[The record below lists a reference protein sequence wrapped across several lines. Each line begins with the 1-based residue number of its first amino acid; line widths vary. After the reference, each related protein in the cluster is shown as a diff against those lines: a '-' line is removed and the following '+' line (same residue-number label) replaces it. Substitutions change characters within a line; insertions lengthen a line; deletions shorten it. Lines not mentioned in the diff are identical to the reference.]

1 MVRDKSVEKLVNL
14 FPVDAKYYFCKPNA
28 PRGFEAEKIAQIFK
42 EKGYNGQVYSSVNEA
57 FSTAKAEAKEQ
68 DLIFVGG
75 STFVVA
81 EVL

>member
-1 MVRDKSVEKLVNL
+1 V
-14 FPVDAKYYFCKPNA
+14 
-28 PRGFEAEKIAQIFK
+28 PRGIEAETIAQIFK
-42 EKGYNGQVYSSVNEA
+42 EKGCNGQVYSSVNEA